1 MTGVV
6 SSLNAANAA
15 AAVLYEIARQRNSC
29 RPAPRL
35 SLPRPL

>member
-15 AAVLYEIARQRNSC
+15 AAVLYEIARQRIL
-29 RPAPRL
+29 AAGPRL